1 MTSDVIPS
9 LDEWR
14 MENLDEG
21 MGYGSSL
28 EFRGRSRV
36 VSMGG
41 SGFAHPH
48 FRMVAEM
55 VGATAV
61 RRDRRSLG
69 SWMVFPA
76 QAARSF
82 AS

>member
-1 MTSDVIPS
+1 MVSVVTSS
-9 LDEWR
+9 MAEWR
-14 MENLDEG
+14 KENLDEG
-21 MGYGSSL
+21 MGNGSSP
-28 EFRGRSRV
+28 EFRGRSPV

-61 RRDRRSLG
+61 HRDRRSSG
-69 SWMVFPA
+69 S
-76 QAARSF
+76 
-82 AS
+82 